1 MDTIGILCFAPVLW
15 GIPAVPACVGAV
27 CPSSGRELFP
37 VLTVNTLLAIFGVD
51 FPPPVAWI
59 SAGFPKNRLFDAFG
73 IERDALRGVISAM
86 GS

>member
-1 MDTIGILCFAPVLW
+1 MASCVFAAPVLW

-27 CPSSGRELFP
+27 CPSNGRELFP
-37 VLTVNTLLAIFGVD
+37 VFTVSALLTIFGVD

-59 SAGFPKNRLFDAFG
+59 SARFPKNRFLDAFG